1 MNQDTYQQHI
11 FYQKYHD
18 EEYNFIGSIKVYFKN
33 YFIKIASKYYS
44 D

>member
-18 EEYNFIGSIKVYFKN
+18 EEYNFIGSIKVYFKKLLHEN
-33 YFIKIASKYYS
+33 IIKVLF
-44 D
+44 